1 MSRAAKIALTV
12 GISLV
17 CDGMIFYLFYQQAR
31 IKDAEPTGLWW
42 LSTITIAVLA
52 LAPLYELA
60 RKPASW
66 SALSPRYSPFS
77 RHAGWPSAFMRPMM
91 HLIEIQAWP
100 NQSAPGNAGIEP
112 RLTIG
117 YLTPGVPEPERS
129 AARRA

>member
-60 RKPASW
+60 RKPRLLECIVAAIFSILPACWLALCLYAAHDAS
-66 SALSPRYSPFS
+66 
-77 RHAGWPSAFMRPMM
+77 H
-91 HLIEIQAWP
+91 
-100 NQSAPGNAGIEP
+100 
-112 RLTIG
+112 
-117 YLTPGVPEPERS
+117 
-129 AARRA
+129 